1 MAKRIVIG
9 VHISNRATE
18 VPRVQDIFTEF
29 GCSIRTRLG
38 LHQTSQ
44 SECSTAGLILL
55 EMLGEEHRIAEMEKK
70 LRSIEGVTV
79 KRMEFEE

>member
-1 MAKRIVIG
+1 MGKRIVIG